1 MNQTWG
7 KYEERKKTE
16 GREKGSKEG
25 EKERKKERLKEG
37 SLL

>member
-7 KYEERKKTE
+7 KYEERKKNE
-16 GREKGSKEG
+16 GSEKGSKEG